1 MAETPAVR
9 RTRELL
15 RTGVDASS
23 PMRGVLDIRVTDSTA
38 REASPAS
45 ASSVAGRLMTFSPL
59 AAVYERAWR
68 PLFRLWMG
76 AGGPSVEEQRAYAV
90 RDLGLV
96 SPDVSVVLDVACGPG
111 NFSRSLAEAMLTG
124 AHGRPLVTGLDVSE
138 PLVIGLDASEP
149 MIARASA
156 DTDDDE
162 HVAYLLGDAREIPFE
177 DDAVDAVCCYAAL
190 YLVPEPYRVLDEMIR
205 VLRPGGRIALM
216 TTVRRGP
223 QPVGA
228 VTAAAASTVGLEMFR
243 RDDITDVLRERG
255 VEHVEQRI
263 HGAAQFVTGRLS
275 RSDQD
280 VPVSAP

>member
-1 MAETPAVR
+1 
-9 RTRELL
+9 
-15 RTGVDASS
+15 
-23 PMRGVLDIRVTDSTA
+23 
-38 REASPAS
+38 
-45 ASSVAGRLMTFSPL
+45 
-59 AAVYERAWR
+59 
-68 PLFRLWMG
+68 MG

-124 AHGRPLVTGLDVSE
+124 AHGR

>member
-1 MAETPAVR
+1 
-9 RTRELL
+9 
-15 RTGVDASS
+15 
-23 PMRGVLDIRVTDSTA
+23 
-38 REASPAS
+38 
-45 ASSVAGRLMTFSPL
+45 MTFSPL

-76 AGGPSVEEQRAYAV
+76 AGGPTVDEQRAYAV

-96 SPDVSVVLDVACGPG
+96 SRDVAVVLDVACGPG
-111 NFSRSLAEAMLTG
+111 NFSRSLAEAMPTATSG
-124 AHGRPLVTGLDVSE
+124 TPHGTE

-156 DTDDDE
+156 DTVDDE
-162 HVAYLLGDAREIPFE
+162 HVAYLLGDARELPFE

-223 QPVGA
+223 QPVGS

-263 HGAAQFVTGRLS
+263 HGAAQFVTGRLR
-275 RSDQD
+275 RSGQD

>member
-1 MAETPAVR
+1 
-9 RTRELL
+9 
-15 RTGVDASS
+15 
-23 PMRGVLDIRVTDSTA
+23 
-38 REASPAS
+38 
-45 ASSVAGRLMTFSPL
+45 MTFSPL

-96 SPDVSVVLDVACGPG
+96 SRDVSVVLDVACGPG
-111 NFSRSLAEAMLTG
+111 NFSRSLAEAMLTEPSG
-124 AHGRPLVTGLDVSE
+124 ASPVTGLE

-149 MIARASA
+149 MIARASV

-162 HVAYLLGDAREIPFE
+162 HVAYLLGDARDLPF
-177 DDAVDAVCCYAAL
+177 DDDTVDAVCCYAAL

-243 RDDITDVLRERG
+243 RDDITEVLRQRG

-263 HGAAQFVTGRLS
+263 HGAAQFVTGRLH
-275 RSDQD
+275 RGDQD